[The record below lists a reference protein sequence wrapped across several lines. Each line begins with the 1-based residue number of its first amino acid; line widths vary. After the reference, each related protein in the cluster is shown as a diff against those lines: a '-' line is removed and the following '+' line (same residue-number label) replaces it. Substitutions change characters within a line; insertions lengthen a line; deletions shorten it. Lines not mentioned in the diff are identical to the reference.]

1 MRTRTNVAFV
11 KVVAI
16 AVGATAMA
24 TQIAT
29 AASDQTI
36 AKSSS
41 STALERR
48 LQQMEVL
55 WRQMEAERK
64 QMEAEMQSLR
74 AEMARVKSETK
85 TQVQAVEEKTT
96 AKQAAVEEELQAH
109 QNEKKHRV
117 FFRGGYVNWENSR
130 ANQAFTDMYARDNN
144 RQYGPL
150 NKEND
155 GVYLGAGVDLSVSD
169 NLFGLMDETEFMTEF
184 MFDWNRN
191 DSHEG
196 GKTAIGTTNGAA
208 AIVPQTAYKTG
219 LNPQGRH
226 RRGVTLSQY
235 TFAASPKI
243 KFFKGNA
250 FRPWL
255 IPAGLTLNVI
265 SPPSDAATSVG
276 PGVMFGIG
284 FEYNFWRNLI
294 VGMDGRYN
302 WVANEFDDVRASYF
316 QLGGYLGAGF

>member
-1 MRTRTNVAFV
+1 MRAMTNAVRV
-11 KVVAI
+11 TVI
-16 AVGATAMA
+16 AVAATAI
-24 TQIAT
+24 TSQTAT

-36 AKSSS
+36 ARPSS
-41 STALERR
+41 STSLARR
-48 LQQMEVL
+48 LQQMEL
-55 WRQMEAERK
+55 RWKQMEADRK
-64 QMEAEMQSLR
+64 QMEAEMQTLR
-74 AEMARVKSETK
+74 AEMARFKSETS
-85 TQVQAVEEKTT
+85 TQAQATDDKLT

-109 QNEKKHRV
+109 QNEKNHRV
-117 FFRGGYVNWENSR
+117 FFRGGYVNWQNSR

-144 RQYGPL
+144 RQYGPQNL
-150 NKEND
+150 END
-155 GVYLGAGVDLSVSD
+155 GVYLGAGAELSVSD
-169 NLFGLMDETEFMTEF
+169 NLFGLMDDTEFMTEF

-208 AIVPQTAYKTG
+208 AVVPQIAYKTG

-226 RRGVTLSQY
+226 LRGVTLSQY

-276 PGVMFGIG
+276 PGVMFAVG

-294 VGMDGRYN
+294 LGMDGRYN
-302 WVANEFDDVRASYF
+302 WVANEFDSVRASYF
-316 QLGGYLGAGF
+316 QMGGYLGAGF